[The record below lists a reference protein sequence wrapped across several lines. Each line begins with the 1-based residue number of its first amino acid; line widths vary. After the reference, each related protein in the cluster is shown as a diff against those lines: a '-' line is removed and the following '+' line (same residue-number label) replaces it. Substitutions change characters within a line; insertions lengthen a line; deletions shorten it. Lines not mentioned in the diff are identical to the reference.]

1 MVEQILVPIDDS
13 PQATAALEYALAEFP
28 EASITAIHV
37 IELPEGYWAAFTSSA
52 EEFPGYER
60 ANRHATD
67 LLEET
72 VEQASDAD
80 RDVETVVETGKP
92 AHEIVEYAVENDVEQ
107 IVIGSHGRKR
117 AGRLLFGSVSE
128 SVVRTAP
135 MTVVVVHDT

>member
-1 MVEQILVPIDDS
+1 MVEQILVPMDDS

-37 IELPEGYWAAFTSSA
+37 IELPEGYWAAFVKS
-52 EEFPGYER
+52 EDDFPGHEQAHNR
-60 ANRHATD
+60 AND

-72 VEQASDAD
+72 VERASDAD
-80 RDVETVVETGKP
+80 RDIETVVETGKP
-92 AHEIVEYAVENDVEQ
+92 AHEIVEHAVENDVDQ

-135 MTVVVVHDT
+135 MTVVVVHDA